1 MMEFPF
7 PLTFHFLDTLASPKI
22 PCSWGVYEDIITE
35 NPAKDL
41 ANSPGSTHEYQQLQ
55 DHSCRLRYLQQVLI
69 SCHGYQAV
77 VLSTLKWELSC
88 LKEKIPTTLEGTN
101 PVRKALVHSLGLDPW
116 SPKPCRFL
124 TLLYQGSDFHMNF
137 NGGGEVILKPQ
148 QNCGWDLQITDLQ
161 ECTGICTILMKYPMP
176 ILLTVKMFKFI
187 EQVSSVL

>member
-137 NGGGEVILKPQ
+137 NGGGSNIETTAELWVGSPNHRPPRMYWNMHNINEVPHAHFTH
-148 QNCGWDLQITDLQ
+148 C
-161 ECTGICTILMKYPMP
+161 
-176 ILLTVKMFKFI
+176 
-187 EQVSSVL
+187 